1 MSELLRSAL
10 DAVLN
15 GRDLNCEEASQ
26 VMVELANPDC
36 PGPLAGAM
44 LAAMRS
50 KGETA
55 EEIRG
60 LAHAMRRLAKSPA
73 LAVGPDYT
81 DIVGTGGDGSGSLN
95 ISTGAALLA
104 AACGVPVVKHG
115 NRAVSSAS
123 GSADVLEC
131 LGLELP
137 LDETAAA
144 ECLET
149 TGFTFLFA
157 PHYHPAMKTLAAVRR
172 SMGVRTVFNILGPLS
187 NPARPPYNLIGA
199 YSPEIAELMAE
210 ALAGMDMRRAFVIHG
225 EPGWDEATPV
235 GPFLLFDVRDG
246 EVVRS
251 QRDPGEWGLPRCT
264 PESLAGGDAIFNAER
279 LREVF
284 TGYDK
289 GAHRDALVLGAALT
303 LELTGRCTTPPEAVA
318 TVRQAIDDGSA
329 KKLLDQLAKQGGQ
342 QER

>member
-1 MSELLRSAL
+1 VSEILRSAL

-26 VMVELANPDC
+26 VMVELANPEC
-36 PGPLAGAM
+36 PVALAGAM
-44 LAAMRS
+44 LAAMRA

-60 LAHAMRRLAKSPA
+60 LADAMRRLAKSPA
-73 LAVGPDYT
+73 LAMGPGYT

-131 LGLELP
+131 LGLDLP
-137 LDETAAA
+137 LDEKAAA
-144 ECLET
+144 DCLAA

-157 PHYHPAMKTLAAVRR
+157 PFYHPAMKTLAGVRR
-172 SMGVRTVFNILGPLS
+172 SLGVRTVFNILGPLS
-187 NPARPPYNLIGA
+187 NPAAPPYNLIGA
-199 YSPEIAELMAE
+199 YSPEVAELMAD
-210 ALAGMDMRRAFVIHG
+210 ALAGMEIRRAFVIHG
-225 EPGWDEATPV
+225 DPGWDEATPV

-246 EVVRS
+246 KVVRS
-251 QRDPGEWGLPRCT
+251 QRDPEEWGLPRCT
-264 PESLAGGDAIFNAER
+264 PESLAGGDSIFNAAR

-284 TGYDK
+284 SGLDK
-289 GAHRDALVLGAALT
+289 GPHHDALVLGAALT
-303 LELTGRCTTPPEAVA
+303 LELTGRCTTPLEAVA
-318 TVRQAIDDGSA
+318 SVRQAIDDGSA
-329 KKLLDQLAKQGGQ
+329 QKLLDQIGKQGGQ
-342 QER
+342 EEQ

>member
-10 DAVLN
+10 GAVLN

-26 VMVELANPDC
+26 VMVELANPEC

-50 KGETA
+50 KGETP

-73 LAVGPDYT
+73 LPVSPGYT

-137 LDETAAA
+137 LDEAAAA

-157 PHYHPAMKTLAAVRR
+157 PYYHPAMKTLAAVRR

-210 ALAGMDMRRAFVIHG
+210 ALAGMDIRRAFVIHG
-225 EPGWDEATPV
+225 DPGWDEATPV

-251 QRDPGEWGLPRCT
+251 QRDPEEWGLSRCT
-264 PESLAGGDAIFNAER
+264 PESLAGGDAKFNAER

-284 TGYDK
+284 SGFDK
-289 GAHRDALVLGAALT
+289 GPHRDALILGAALT
-303 LELTGRCTTPPEAVA
+303 LELTGRCTTPLEAVA
-318 TVRQAIDDGSA
+318 MVQQAIDDGSA
-329 KKLLDQLAKQGGQ
+329 RKLLDQLAKPGGLKK
-342 QER
+342 R